1 MRILWLSHF
10 VPYPPKGGCFQRS
23 YNLITRVGAAHELH
37 LVAMLPKRG
46 THPASETAEA
56 SEVLSRSCASVRI
69 VDLSAATSA
78 SGLAKRAASG
88 LLTLSPLTVTIF
100 QSDEVRRIVRE
111 ALAGQRFDVVH
122 LDTISLAQYLPEIG
136 ATPTVMTHHGAESFM
151 IRRRIGHERNP
162 LRRAV
167 FFAEWAALE
176 RYERRMLPRVGSNV
190 TMSALDRD
198 LLAKVAPGAAF
209 SVVPNGVDIAYFTP
223 APRPPGRR
231 VIFAGRLDQYSN
243 RDAILHFME
252 AAWPRLRATH
262 PDAHIDIIGSNPPA
276 SLVELAGRDD
286 HVAVHGFVPDVRP
299 YFRDAAV
306 AICPIRDGGGTR
318 IKVLDALAQG
328 MPLVTTSIGAE
339 GIDVVADRDVLMA
352 DTPEQFAAAIG
363 RVFDDP
369 VLAARLGANGR
380 ALVERLYSWDALA
393 ASLVETYQQVAGAI
407 RPASPG

>member
-37 LVAMLPKRG
+37 LLAMLPKRG
-46 THPASETAEA
+46 THPASETAQA
-56 SEVLSRSCASVRI
+56 REVLSASCASVQI
-69 VDLSAATSA
+69 VDVSAATSMA
-78 SGLAKRAASG
+78 GLAKRAAAG

-100 QSDEVRRIVRE
+100 QSNEVRRLLRAAVAER
-111 ALAGQRFDVVH
+111 RFDVIH
-122 LDTISLAQYLPEIG
+122 LDTISLAQYLPDVG
-136 ATPTVMTHHGAESFM
+136 ATPAVMTHHGAESFM
-151 IRRRIGHERNP
+151 IRRRIGHEGNP

-167 FFAEWAALE
+167 FFAEWLALE
-176 RYERRMLPRVGSNV
+176 RYERRMCPRVGSNV

-198 LLAKVAPGAAF
+198 LLARVAPDAAF

-252 AAWPRLRATH
+252 TAWLRLRASH
-262 PDAHIDIIGSNPPA
+262 PDVHIDIIGSNPPP

-286 HVAVHGFVPDVRP
+286 HVHVHGFVPDVRP
-299 YFRDAAV
+299 YFRDASV

-339 GIDVVADRDVLMA
+339 GIDVVPDRDVLMA
-352 DTPEQFAAAIG
+352 DTPEQFAGAIG
-363 RVFDDP
+363 RIFDEP
-369 VLAARLGANGR
+369 ALAARLGVNGR

-393 ASLVETYQQVAGAI
+393 ASLVDTYRQVTGGTPS
-407 RPASPG
+407 RG